1 MKKLI
6 VTHLMIVSFLS
17 MGWSQNTQSKPTDTT
32 QTEITAKGVVD
43 PEEAKF
49 NENKTIFAPRTMN
62 IIIANQLKSDGILT
76 KSDTQLKFE
85 LTEKYLKVNDK
96 VMSKKLAEKYLAIYH
111 GFLRKTPCK
120 GCPVKFEINENVN
133 VLDANGY

>member
-1 MKKLI
+1 MKRLI
-6 VTHLMIVSFLS
+6 VTHLIIVSSLS
-17 MGWSQNTQSKPTDTT
+17 MSWSQNTQPNSTDTA
-32 QTEITAKGVVD
+32 QTEIRAKGVSD
-43 PEEAKF
+43 PEEVKF

-85 LTEKYLKVNDK
+85 LTEKYLKVNNK

-120 GCPVKFEINENVN
+120 DCPVKFEINENIN
-133 VLDANGY
+133 VLETSGY

>member
-6 VTHLMIVSFLS
+6 VTHVIIVSFLN
-17 MGWSQNTQSKPTDTT
+17 MGWSQNTLSKLTDTT
-32 QTEITAKGVVD
+32 QAEITAKGVVD
-43 PEEAKF
+43 PEEVKF
-49 NENKTIFAPRTMN
+49 NENTTIFAPRTMN
-62 IIIANQLKSDGILT
+62 RIIANQLKSDGILT

-120 GCPVKFEINENVN
+120 DCPVKFDINENISI
-133 VLDANGY
+133 LEANGY

>member
-6 VTHLMIVSFLS
+6 VTHLIIALFLCT
-17 MGWSQNTQSKPTDTT
+17 GLSQNAQPNADTS
-32 QTEITAKGVVD
+32 QPEIKSKGVSD
-43 PEEAKF
+43 PEEVKY
-49 NENKTIFAPRTMN
+49 NENRTIFAPRTMN

-85 LTEKYLKVNDK
+85 LTEKYLKVNNK

-120 GCPVKFEINENVN
+120 GCPVKFEINENIK
-133 VLDANGY
+133 VLEANGY

>member
-6 VTHLMIVSFLS
+6 VTHLIIVSFLT
-17 MGWSQNTQSKPTDTT
+17 MGWSQNTQPNSIDSVK
-32 QTEITAKGVVD
+32 TEIRAKGVSD
-43 PEEAKF
+43 PEEVKF

-96 VMSKKLAEKYLAIYH
+96 VMSKKLSP
-111 GFLRKTPCK
+111 RTPCTRRPASR
-120 GCPVKFEINENVN
+120 CCTTP
-133 VLDANGY
+133 L

>member
-17 MGWSQNTQSKPTDTT
+17 MSWSQNTSSKPADTT

-62 IIIANQLKSDGILT
+62 IIISNQLKSDGILN

-85 LTEKYLKVNDK
+85 LTEKYLKVNNK
-96 VMSKKLAEKYLAIYH
+96 VMSKKLAEKYLAIYN

-120 GCPVKFEINENVN
+120 DCAVKFEINENIN
-133 VLDANGY
+133 ALETSGY

>member
-6 VTHLMIVSFLS
+6 ATHLIIVLFLS
-17 MGWSQNTQSKPTDTT
+17 RGLSQNAQPNTDTS
-32 QTEITAKGVVD
+32 QPEISVKGVSD
-43 PEEAKF
+43 PEEVKF

-62 IIIANQLKSDGILT
+62 IIIANQLRSDGILT

-85 LTEKYLKVNDK
+85 LTEKYLKVNNK

-111 GFLRKTPCK
+111 GFLRNTTCK
-120 GCPVKFEINENVN
+120 DCPVKFEINENVK
-133 VLDANGY
+133 VLEATGY

>member
-6 VTHLMIVSFLS
+6 VTHLMMVSFLS

-32 QTEITAKGVVD
+32 QAEITAKGVSD
-43 PEEAKF
+43 PEEVKF
-49 NENKTIFAPRTMN
+49 NENKAIFAPRTMN

-76 KSDTQLKFE
+76 KTDTQLKFE

-120 GCPVKFEINENVN
+120 NCPVKFEINENINLLEVSGN
-133 VLDANGY
+133 

>member
-6 VTHLMIVSFLS
+6 VTHLIIVSFLT
-17 MGWSQNTQSKPTDTT
+17 MGWSQNTQPNSIDSVK
-32 QTEITAKGVVD
+32 TEIRAKGVSD
-43 PEEAKF
+43 PEEVKF

-96 VMSKKLAEKYLAIYH
+96 VMSKKLADKYLAMYH

-120 GCPVKFEINENVN
+120 ECPVKFDINENIN
-133 VLDANGY
+133 VLEATGY

>member
-6 VTHLMIVSFLS
+6 VTHLIIVSFLS

-32 QTEITAKGVVD
+32 QTEITAKGVID

-96 VMSKKLAEKYLAIYH
+96 VMSKKLADKYLAMYH

-120 GCPVKFEINENVN
+120 ECPVKFDINENIN
-133 VLDANGY
+133 VLEATGY

>member
-17 MGWSQNTQSKPTDTT
+17 MGWAQNTQPNSTDTA
-32 QTEITAKGVVD
+32 QTEIRAKGVSD

-85 LTEKYLKVNDK
+85 LTEKYLKVNNK

-120 GCPVKFEINENVN
+120 DCPVKFDINENISI
-133 VLDANGY
+133 LEANGY

>member
-6 VTHLMIVSFLS
+6 VTHVIFVSFLN

-32 QTEITAKGVVD
+32 QAEITAKGVVD

-49 NENKTIFAPRTMN
+49 NENTTIFAPRTMN
-62 IIIANQLKSDGILT
+62 RIIANQLKSDGILT

-120 GCPVKFEINENVN
+120 DCPVKFDINENVN
-133 VLDANGY
+133 ILEANGY